1 LCLILSPEE
10 CYWNM
15 ELRIIKT
22 KKQYEQYLFWVDAQF
37 ENKVKANTPQGE
49 KLQVALLL
57 IKQYEDANYP
67 IPLPNPIDAIKLKM
81 KELELKNKDLVGK
94 IGSKGYISCLLNKKK
109 PLTLE
114 LAKFFHQELN
124 IPAEVLLS

>member
-1 LCLILSPEE
+1 
-10 CYWNM
+10 M
-15 ELRIIKT
+15 ELKIIKT
-22 KKQYEQYLFWVDAQF
+22 KKQYEQSLDWVNAQF
-37 ENKVKANTPQGE
+37 ENKVKSNTLQGE

-57 IKQYEDANYP
+57 IKQYEDGKYP

-94 IGSKGYISCLLNKKK
+94 IGSKGYVSCLLNKKK